1 MASPAKSKSSDTGAV
16 VGNASGPRA
25 SAQLTTFFTGAQQQQ
40 AKEILDDI
48 GDDIELQLIVKMC
61 IANYRGEKAE
71 AEANQVTIRDMVANT
86 VASRKRKREEEEEE
100 EEEEE
105 KVADMDESKITGVFS
120 RGQFVFAKW
129 GHARLNLLLGFLDKC
144 MDKHVLKA
152 LKLEAKREA
161 LEAGLELRMFGGE
174 LDRVG
179 STSIKEVFDASKR
192 VYIQLGARF
201 QHFMV
206 DFEQGIILWD
216 HCGPW
221 SMKRQAGSTVELV
234 LKKWAI
240 PGATVDFELGLDENY
255 LMDDEG
261 PFELHMAFSVRQA
274 NLVSASTGESY
285 LLATMV
291 PQLRRKLT
299 RRPSEAEGAVNLMR
313 KTMATAEEENKLK
326 KQAKAKAKI
335 GVRALRQEKPAD
347 NSMEV
352 DGSASK
358 GDREVQCTANA
369 DEVEK

>member
-1 MASPAKSKSSDTGAV
+1 
-16 VGNASGPRA
+16 
-25 SAQLTTFFTGAQQQQ
+25 
-40 AKEILDDI
+40 
-48 GDDIELQLIVKMC
+48 
-61 IANYRGEKAE
+61 
-71 AEANQVTIRDMVANT
+71 
-86 VASRKRKREEEEEE
+86 
-100 EEEEE
+100 
-105 KVADMDESKITGVFS
+105 
-120 RGQFVFAKW
+120 
-129 GHARLNLLLGFLDKC
+129 
-144 MDKHVLKA
+144 
-152 LKLEAKREA
+152 
-161 LEAGLELRMFGGE
+161 MFGGE

-192 VYIQLGARF
+192 VYRQLGKRF
-201 QHFMV
+201 QHLMV

-299 RRPSEAEGAVNLMR
+299 QRPSEAEGAVSLMR
-313 KTMATAEEENKLK
+313 KTMATAEQEDKLK

-335 GVRALRQEKPAD
+335 
-347 NSMEV
+347 

-358 GDREVQCTANA
+358 GERGTAVA

>member
-1 MASPAKSKSSDTGAV
+1 M
-16 VGNASGPRA
+16 
-25 SAQLTTFFTGAQQQQ
+25 TTFFTGAQQQQ

-86 VASRKRKREEEEEE
+86 VASRKRKREEEEE

-192 VYIQLGARF
+192 VYMQLGARF
-201 QHFMV
+201 QHLMV

-291 PQLRRKLT
+291 RAAECGRQW
-299 RRPSEAEGAVNLMR
+299 RPSEAHGAVNLMR
-313 KTMATAEEENKLK
+313 KTMATIRP
-326 KQAKAKAKI
+326 QHAKAKAKI

>member
-25 SAQLTTFFTGAQQQQ
+25 SVQLTTFFTGAQQQQ

-61 IANYRGEKAE
+61 IANYRVEKAE

-86 VASRKRKREEEEEE
+86 VAFRKRKREQEEEEE

-105 KVADMDESKITGVFS
+105 KVADMDEAKITGVFS

-192 VYIQLGARF
+192 VYMQLGARF
-201 QHFMV
+201 QHLMV

-221 SMKRQAGSTVELV
+221 SMKRQAESTVELV

-335 GVRALRQEKPAD
+335 GVRALRKEKPAD

-352 DGSASK
+352 MAP
-358 GDREVQCTANA
+358 A

>member
-1 MASPAKSKSSDTGAV
+1 M
-16 VGNASGPRA
+16 
-25 SAQLTTFFTGAQQQQ
+25 
-40 AKEILDDI
+40 
-48 GDDIELQLIVKMC
+48 
-61 IANYRGEKAE
+61 
-71 AEANQVTIRDMVANT
+71 
-86 VASRKRKREEEEEE
+86 
-100 EEEEE
+100 
-105 KVADMDESKITGVFS
+105 
-120 RGQFVFAKW
+120 
-129 GHARLNLLLGFLDKC
+129 
-144 MDKHVLKA
+144 
-152 LKLEAKREA
+152 
-161 LEAGLELRMFGGE
+161 
-174 LDRVG
+174 
-179 STSIKEVFDASKR
+179 
-192 VYIQLGARF
+192 
-201 QHFMV
+201 
-206 DFEQGIILWD
+206 
-216 HCGPW
+216 
-221 SMKRQAGSTVELV
+221 ELV

-274 NLVSASTGESY
+274 NLVSASTGQSY

-358 GDREVQCTANA
+358 GERGTAVA